1 LALVGTPRG
10 FKRSMPDQSSGPRT
24 PRDYPSRSNSVS
36 LSIWMVAGYR
46 EAAEREKLLVAA
58 ARYVPN
64 TQFLTI
70 PFQSELIRADYSYEN
85 PPQAV

>member
-1 LALVGTPRG
+1 
-10 FKRSMPDQSSGPRT
+10 
-24 PRDYPSRSNSVS
+24 
-36 LSIWMVAGYR
+36 MVAGYR